1 MTLRLWQGS
10 ALQAEISFTDPVTG
24 LPLAVTGVSMT
35 AKAPD
40 GASVSMAVALVDGT
54 VSTYRGFAE
63 TGGKHGTWS
72 VRAGCAAPHAAWDER
87 QVVILP
93 SVVL

>member
-10 ALQAEISFTDPVTG
+10 TLQAEIAFTDPVTG
-24 LPLAVTGVSMT
+24 LPLAVTGVSMA

-40 GASVSMAVALVDGT
+40 GSSVSMPVALVDGT

-63 TGGKHGTWS
+63 TGGKAGTWS
-72 VRAGCAAPHAAWDER
+72 VRAGCTAPHAVWKED
-87 QVVILP
+87 QVVIVP